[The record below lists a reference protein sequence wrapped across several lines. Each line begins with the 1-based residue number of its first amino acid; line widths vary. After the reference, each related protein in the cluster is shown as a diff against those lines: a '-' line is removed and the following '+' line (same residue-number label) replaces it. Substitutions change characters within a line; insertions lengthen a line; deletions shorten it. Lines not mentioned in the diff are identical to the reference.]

1 MNRFRNRYFVLPL
14 LLAALAGGCRRE
26 ALPETPPRQLSSSP
40 FRYPEELWDAGVE
53 GETVLRI
60 FVTPQGTVDSARVEK
75 SSGHTAFDQ
84 AATEGAKL
92 LRFQPGRRGDQPVGM
107 WVLLPVQFQMNVE
120 SARRDSASTP

>member
-1 MNRFRNRYFVLPL
+1 MNRSRTYLVLPL
-14 LLAALAGGCRRE
+14 LLASLAGGCRRE
-26 ALPETPPRQLSSSP
+26 ALPETPPRQLSAST

-84 AATEGAKL
+84 AATDGVRQ

-107 WVLLPVQFQMNVE
+107 WVLLPVQFRMNAD
-120 SARRDSASTP
+120 SARRDSATTH